1 MNKNITIKDIL
12 DTPKFNNFKILAGKK
27 GLNRKASSITVM
39 DAPNPFPWT
48 KGGEIVLSSGY
59 IFKININKFC
69 NIIMDMNKS
78 GNSALF
84 IKLKRFFDKLPEDVV
99 RLADEIQFPIVE
111 VPVSLAFIEVINPV
125 LVQIIDNQSEILKIS
140 EKIHKTFTDL
150 VINNEDTQSIINVL
164 SDILNEDILYYDLH
178 FQKMYFSKNVHSIP
192 SDIENFN
199 LKDILENYNYYTI
212 GVNNETYGYII
223 YLKSKESKQKDDN
236 YNALTHANT
245 AIVLAVQKKISSMQ
259 IEDRHKNEFVQDLI
273 MNNIKFEG
281 EAKKRAAIYGWDL
294 SKNICVMVVD
304 IDNFKEKYLKLEN
317 KSFNNKLE
325 RIRERIFK
333 NSIEIVEFSFR
344 NAIYGKFS
352 DSIVFLLQPNG
363 VDLKTINTHLKKI
376 GDEIRNVIFKNYGF
390 TVMVG
395 CGDFKDYIMDI
406 YKSYNE
412 AIMSIKIGRVLYK
425 KNATILYKELG
436 VYRLLYS
443 IYKNEEAKEFY
454 TSSLEKIIE
463 HDKKYNS
470 EFLKTLICILE
481 NDWNLKN
488 SAKDMYIHYNTMKY
502 RYKKICE
509 LLNEDLN
516 ESEVRLK
523 LSLALKIYQMRE

>member
-1 MNKNITIKDIL
+1 
-12 DTPKFNNFKILAGKK
+12 
-27 GLNRKASSITVM
+27 
-39 DAPNPFPWT
+39 
-48 KGGEIVLSSGY
+48 
-59 IFKININKFC
+59 
-69 NIIMDMNKS
+69 
-78 GNSALF
+78 
-84 IKLKRFFDKLPEDVV
+84 
-99 RLADEIQFPIVE
+99 
-111 VPVSLAFIEVINPV
+111 
-125 LVQIIDNQSEILKIS
+125 
-140 EKIHKTFTDL
+140 
-150 VINNEDTQSIINVL
+150 
-164 SDILNEDILYYDLH
+164 
-178 FQKMYFSKNVHSIP
+178 
-192 SDIENFN
+192 
-199 LKDILENYNYYTI
+199 
-212 GVNNETYGYII
+212 
-223 YLKSKESKQKDDN
+223 
-236 YNALTHANT
+236 
-245 AIVLAVQKKISSMQ
+245 MQ

-294 SKNICVMVVD
+294 SKDICVMVVD
-304 IDNFKEKYLKLEN
+304 IDNFKEKYLKLEYKN
-317 KSFNNKLE
+317 FNDKLQF
-325 RIRERIFK
+325 IRERIFK
-333 NSIEIVEFSFR
+333 NSIEIVKFSFK

-352 DSIVFLLQPNG
+352 DSIVFILQPNG
-363 VDLKTINTHLKKI
+363 MDLKTMNTYLKKI
-376 GDEIRNVIFKNYGF
+376 GDEIRKVIFKNFEF

-395 CGDFKDYIMDI
+395 FGDFKDYIMDI

-516 ESEVRLK
+516 ENEIRLK
-523 LSLALKIYQMRE
+523 LSLALKIYQMTE